1 VVEHAKPQAPAR
13 AKSTPEED
21 ANVAAAL
28 LALETADTTKNN
40 SAVISAYQ
48 RAKADSVASVA
59 ARQLALDEQYNI
71 DVAAWEAVQ
80 REMEAKKRQAEED
93 KKRAESDK
101 RRRRTSGT
109 KPRPTGDTE
118 TDNEEETNW
127 WVDV

>member
-1 VVEHAKPQAPAR
+1 M
-13 AKSTPEED
+13 
-21 ANVAAAL
+21 AAAL